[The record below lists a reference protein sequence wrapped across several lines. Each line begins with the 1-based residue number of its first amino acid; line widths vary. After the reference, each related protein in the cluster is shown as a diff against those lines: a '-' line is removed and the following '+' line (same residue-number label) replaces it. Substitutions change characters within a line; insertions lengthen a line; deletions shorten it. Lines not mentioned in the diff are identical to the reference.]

1 MSSGNKLG
9 DVSNDIKYG
18 NVDGVLDRGSA
29 IGKIVEST
37 EEATDKQDQPR
48 KIKAA
53 AKGGDLPMFEST
65 KNPTAYY
72 VR

>member
-29 IGKIVEST
+29 IGKIA
-37 EEATDKQDQPR
+37 EATDKQDQPR

>member
-29 IGKIVEST
+29 ICKIA
-37 EEATDKQDQPR
+37 EATDKQDQPR

-53 AKGGDLPMFEST
+53 AKGGNQPMFEST
-65 KNPTAYY
+65 TNPTVYY